1 VKESARTLC
10 SVMLCVLLAACGDPN
25 QRLDEAVFYDGPQFK
40 LKVVRFYRN
49 IPFNYLGE
57 HAVVMCRSETTGDY
71 AGQGGQDDGWRV
83 LGEADARGSK
93 DAGEVARGLHD
104 DYLVFNEHTLIA
116 SINAFNISFD
126 ACGHF
131 ISWDPARLPPA
142 MIAAVQK
149 PDDCAPEGPLDCRYV
164 DFEGDRKPQY
174 DRISVAGTGQV
185 AFWVRTA
192 AFRGVQSLHVHTR
205 NNGAVWHVETT
216 GLETGGQGLQPE
228 KLRSLSLSMLEAGA
242 GDIALTDWFESAL
255 PPGSM
260 VIWPDA
266 TAACGEPGAAGSQGQ
281 VPQCAEIRFNDS
293 EGNSGT
299 VYLAMDTVTENRP
312 FAASLHS
319 VVCVSGDQPVA
330 VQSLGGLQEALA
342 GDAR

>member
-1 VKESARTLC
+1 
-10 SVMLCVLLAACGDPN
+10 MLCVLLAACGDPN
-25 QRLDEAVFYDGPQFK
+25 QRLDEAVFYDGPRFK

-57 HAVVMCRSETTGDY
+57 YAVVMCRSETTGDY
-71 AGQGGQDDGWRV
+71 AGQGERDAGWRV

-93 DAGEVARGLHD
+93 DAWEVARGLQD
-104 DYLVFNEHTLIA
+104 DYLVFDEHTLIA
-116 SINAFNISFD
+116 GINAFNISFD

-164 DFEGDRKPQY
+164 DFQGERKPRY

-185 AFWVRTA
+185 EFRVRSA

-216 GLETGGQGLQPE
+216 GLGIGGQRLMPD
-228 KLRSLSLSMLEAGA
+228 SLHSLTLSMPETTA
-242 GDIALTDWFESAL
+242 GDTGLMDGFEAAL

-266 TAACGEPGAAGSQGQ
+266 AGACGGPAATGTQDP
-281 VPQCAEIRFNDS
+281 VPQCAEIRFNDG
-293 EGNSGT
+293 EGNSGA
-299 VYLAMDTVTENRP
+299 VYVRTETNPDNRP

-319 VVCVSGDQPVA
+319 IVYVADDRPVP
-330 VQSLGGLQEALA
+330 VRSLDDLRKILA
-342 GDAR
+342 GEAR